1 MKGTIKAGLTRTY
14 ALRQYENIKP
24 MVEIEVEFDTEKE
37 KDFDMEKTLM
47 ALKINEDIWL
57 PERQDLSFKLWAGYL
72 VKLPKLLKN

>member
-37 KDFDMEKTLM
+37 KDFDMEKTLIE
-47 ALKINEDIWL
+47 LKEKCENYIKKFNPEDDSL
-57 PERQDLSFKLWAGYL
+57 PF
-72 VKLPKLLKN
+72 

>member
-47 ALKINEDIWL
+47 ALKVKCEDYIKKFNPEDDSL
-57 PERQDLSFKLWAGYL
+57 PF
-72 VKLPKLLKN
+72 

>member
-1 MKGTIKAGLTRTY
+1 MKWTIKAGLTRTY

-47 ALKINEDIWL
+47 ALKIKCEDYIKKFNPEDDSQL
-57 PERQDLSFKLWAGYL
+57 PF
-72 VKLPKLLKN
+72 